1 MRLITIS
8 VILLAISMAS
18 SVIRDWSTIG
28 KKADNERL
36 AEVRWSMV
44 NR

>member
-1 MRLITIS
+1 MRYILIA
-8 VILLAISMAS
+8 VILLAS
-18 SVIRDWSTIG
+18 SVTRDYATIG

-36 AEVRWSMV
+36 ARARWSMV